1 MEANTLGLPPT
12 PGQSII
18 YRPEGTG
25 LWTYFVPFLDRGY
38 DCAFFYGGDGRF
50 DFMNR
55 YFSSSGCRIMDA
67 NAWDRS
73 DTTFKTAWGA
83 CDEDLFRK
91 AIREA
96 DSDHAAGRP
105 FHYFCMTT
113 SNHRPYDFPK
123 GRIDLPPH
131 SGRAAAVSMSGGNKV
146 KVKKGAAVFKDVRV
160 SADEAGS
167 YALRVQSASRKVAV
181 ADGVLHLLMQ
191 VCALAEWGREAAVQD
206 GGLVLCLLCCQCCWR
221 RC

>member
-1 MEANTLGLPPT
+1 MQVSLNSSALAT
-12 PGQSII
+12 
-18 YRPEGTG
+18 
-25 LWTYFVPFLDRGY
+25 
-38 DCAFFYGGDGRF
+38 DG
-50 DFMNR
+50 
-55 YFSSSGCRIMDA
+55 
-67 NAWDRS
+67 
-73 DTTFKTAWGA
+73 
-83 CDEDLFRK
+83 
-91 AIREA
+91 
-96 DSDHAAGRP
+96 
-105 FHYFCMTT
+105 
-113 SNHRPYDFPK
+113 
-123 GRIDLPPH
+123 
-131 SGRAAAVSMSGGNKV
+131 SGRAAALSVSGGNKV